1 MRSKRLAMDYQH
13 LLIDKREQTATVR
26 LNRPVLHNA
35 FNEQLIAEL
44 THAFRTFGADD
55 SVRIILLAAEGK
67 SFCAGADLNW
77 MGAMVNYSREQNVQ
91 DASAMADMFEAI
103 DACPKPVIARVHGA
117 AMGGGIGLVA
127 ACDLAFTV
135 PEAKFAFSE
144 VKLGIIP
151 AVISPYVVRKI
162 GYGHAR
168 ALFLT
173 GERFDAETAFRIGL
187 LHRIL
192 PAGELDAGIQAS
204 INAMLRNGPQAM
216 AAVKS
221 LLREI
226 AEHSQDEVRE
236 LTIRQIADL
245 RVSPEGQE
253 GIRAFLE
260 KREPGF

>member
-1 MRSKRLAMDYQH
+1 MTYQH
-13 LLIDKREQTATVR
+13 LLIEKQEQHAIIR
-26 LNRPVLHNA
+26 LNRPELHNA

-44 THAFRTFGADD
+44 TQAFRTLGVDD
-55 SVRIILLAAEGK
+55 RIRIILLTAEGK

-91 DASAMADMFEAI
+91 DAGAMADMFEAI
-103 DACPKPVIARVHGA
+103 DTCPKPVIARVHGA
-117 AMGGGIGLVA
+117 AMGGGVGLVA
-127 ACDLAFTV
+127 ACDLAFAV
-135 PEAKFAFSE
+135 SEAVFAFSE
-144 VKLGIIP
+144 VRLGIIP

-162 GYGHAR
+162 GCGHAR

-187 LHRIL
+187 LYRVL
-192 PAGELDAGIQAS
+192 PAEELDAGIQET
-204 INAMLRNGPQAM
+204 MKTLLRNGPKAM
-216 AAVKS
+216 AAAKS
-221 LLREI
+221 LLREMGGHA
-226 AEHSQDEVRE
+226 AEEVRE
-236 LTIRQIADL
+236 LTVQRIADL

>member
-1 MRSKRLAMDYQH
+1 MTYQH
-13 LLIDKREQTATVR
+13 LLIDIQEKHAIIR
-26 LNRPVLHNA
+26 LNRPELHNA

-77 MGAMVNYSREQNVQ
+77 MGAMVHYSREQNVQ
-91 DASAMADMFEAI
+91 DAGAMADMFEAI
-103 DACPKPVIARVHGA
+103 DLCPKPVIARVHGA
-117 AMGGGIGLVA
+117 AMGGGAGLVA
-127 ACDLAFTV
+127 ACDLAFAV
-135 PEAKFAFSE
+135 PEATFAFSE
-144 VKLGIIP
+144 VRLGMIP
-151 AVISPYVVRKI
+151 AVISPYVMRKT

-173 GERFDAETAFRIGL
+173 GERFDAKTAFRIGL
-187 LHRIL
+187 LYRIL
-192 PAGELDAGIQAS
+192 PVEELDAGIQETM
-204 INAMLRNGPQAM
+204 NALLRNGPQAM
-216 AAVKS
+216 AAVKA

-226 AEHSQDEVRE
+226 AGRAPEEVRK
-236 LTIRQIADL
+236 LTIQRIADL